1 MSSTGLSQSQTRLTH
16 SRTRTS
22 YLLSFD
28 CVRFNQYL
36 ETLLSTHSTTIGAL
50 DRRDRPA
57 WLGTPAADTIFT
69 VARNRVY
76 TQKAVQ
82 KDAASDRAERETT
95 IDGLEI
101 PNDLA
106 EEDWMTNG
114 PTDEEE
120 QLMRDLEE
128 TARLEREGQTRQ
140 GEPTGASADMAPPPV
155 PGAKTPATSA
165 APTKTKR
172 KRTKWLPPGVEPVL
186 EPQPKWSL
194 LEQVLDEIETHMYWA
209 PHDPCAFFQLAL
221 ACAISR
227 SR

>member
-1 MSSTGLSQSQTRLTH
+1 M
-16 SRTRTS
+16 
-22 YLLSFD
+22 
-28 CVRFNQYL
+28 RFNQYL

-57 WLGTPAADTIFT
+57 WLGTAAADTIFT

-76 TQKAVQ
+76 TQKAVP
-82 KDAASDRAERETT
+82 KDIPADRTARETT

-106 EEDWMTNG
+106 EDDWMAYG

-120 QLMRDLEE
+120 QLLRDLEE
-128 TARLEREGQTRQ
+128 TARVEREGQARQ
-140 GEPTGASADMAPPPV
+140 SDAPSGNGNAPAGSTDMAPPPA
-155 PGAKTPATSA
+155 PGPKSSTTPA
-165 APTKTKR
+165 PQKR

-194 LEQVLDEIETHMYWA
+194 LEQVLDEVETHMCWA
-209 PHDPCAFFQLAL
+209 PHDPCTCYLRL
-221 ACAISR
+221 LLR
-227 SR
+227 R